1 MSAARYCRLYPQ
13 LKMYFA
19 PSAATTPKLPF
30 QSITSRSFSIV
41 SSLFRRLLA
50 MYRNFAAVRSEPA
63 WRIAART
70 RLQADAKAIQ
80 KELRQIDQQIERL
93 LDAVQDGASIGR

>member
-1 MSAARYCRLYPQ
+1 
-13 LKMYFA
+13 
-19 PSAATTPKLPF
+19 
-30 QSITSRSFSIV
+30 
-41 SSLFRRLLA
+41 